1 MGFMANGQG
10 LLLVPGYILFM
21 FLYLHFVLCM
31 VDYNDG
37 HLCFAHACCRL
48 SIHVILNWPKLIS
61 QGENLENLQLVL
73 CNKGSLYSQLY
84 GVHKLSF
91 LLSLQFS
98 AIYLEPGQLAWS
110 QYSITGQKWW
120 YAVCSLTWWWKMVFA
135 SRRTNL
141 SISGFGSRVFPAEYK
156 TTISPS
162 CPSTGAF
169 SAWNNSAIKSCWS
182 KTRTCYLWHWTLSE
196 FACGNLFMKILFFS
210 FDAMIPNSLHLSKY
224 MDDYDFF
231 EQDTWVWFSWLHLNH
246 ILELWGDLIL
256 PFTSQWH

>member
-10 LLLVPGYILFM
+10 LLLVSGYILFM
-21 FLYLHFVLCM
+21 FLYLHFLFCKF
-31 VDYNDG
+31 DYNDG

-73 CNKGSLYSQLY
+73 CNKGSLYWQLY
-84 GVHKLSF
+84 GVHKLIF

-98 AIYLEPGQLAWS
+98 AIDLEPGQLAWS
-110 QYSITGQKWW
+110 HYSIAGQKWW
-120 YAVCSLTWWWKMVFA
+120 CAVCSLTWWWKMVFT
-135 SRRTNL
+135 SRRTSL

-169 SAWNNSAIKSCWS
+169 SAWTDSSIKSCWS

-196 FACGNLFMKILFFS
+196 FACGNLFMEIFF
-210 FDAMIPNSLHLSKY
+210 FDTMIPNSLHLSKD
-224 MDDYDFF
+224 MDEYDFF
-231 EQDTWVWFSWLHLNH
+231 EQDTWVLFSWLRLDYH
-246 ILELWGDLIL
+246 ILEVWGDFIL
-256 PFTSQWH
+256 PFISQWH